1 VNALSKEL
9 PFMSQLW
16 EKLRD
21 YLNIYS
27 VAGKRL
33 EVKPLGSVSYDGK
46 IPDIV
51 IADEK
56 GAPVLIIE
64 TKRKSEGRPAE
75 DIINPFRR
83 APVAQALCYAALAL
97 ESLGLIKTP
106 LFATANK
113 DVMYVF
119 NSIER
124 DQLEKFVDINACRE
138 RHVSPDDWVKALKPG
153 AYSTLITN
161 YLLDALEKPLSDD
174 SIKKLFDKLAEWIK
188 RAPISPIP
196 PAQLYRVLIDQLRH
210 EIEELHDEYVEDAVK
225 TKIFTD
231 PQYFKELHELA
242 QKQGYANGLLS
253 PGILS
258 LCPDEERSSIEK
270 VCKPLAEEIG
280 KTLSKVEDPQQL
292 FSLFIAIADKHV
304 HELVKYCKERV
315 RQGKIPPITCNK
327 RVRDVISFRNLSRMM
342 AYALATKILAYKVL
356 EVHYRDMP
364 SLTPLDAK
372 RLRSSDDIVKAL
384 NSYFESIPKIVEER
398 LRIRD
403 FTPIF
408 RTGLYDRIAF
418 KGVDAANRVNVL
430 IEIADAIKDS
440 VKRFPGIIGYVYEG
454 FIPPHE
460 RHQLGQF
467 YTPLAVA
474 RLITRWAIRSPNDRV
489 LDGGCGSGTFLIE
502 AYKRLML
509 LKFNKEYGKDY
520 PACKEGINEHQEILN
535 NLYGVDINAFAT
547 QLTSLH
553 LMFIEPRCP
562 FSRLSVETRDFFSI
576 PEEDFDAVIGN
587 PPYTRWVEIPESTK
601 ELIKK
606 RVGDLMSHYDLVAD
620 VKRGREPGIYVY
632 WILHVAKNLLKNGG
646 RLGMII
652 SNMWLQTDYGIDF
665 GKFLLDSFKIKALID
680 ISYRLFEALISTVIV
695 LAEKEPD
702 ENAHKNNEVLLVRI
716 PPINSKLSD
725 KEVEAK
731 IDEALRCIENAI
743 DPNYEFNKA
752 ALERCKQRY
761 GIWYGFV
768 KQSEIPRDKKWISLF
783 FERVEDIVN
792 ITETHPLMIRAG
804 EWFAPS
810 YGNALYLCLT
820 SWGRVSG
827 VRNLGA
833 KDFFYFSRD
842 KIDYWDTNIKGFKD
856 AVIKYLVP
864 AITASR
870 YVKTFAFTEKDWIEV
885 RVKRRDKKGK
895 SKGKEEYSDAWILVL
910 HEPREKLPQP
920 LQEYIRWG
928 ETECKTKIKKT
939 RGGGKICSEAEACK
953 AREEE
958 IEEARKEGRKP
969 YFYGWYDLGEFIPTP
984 IMAIRQSRYH
994 PQFFLV
1000 TLPLVTYDA
1009 IITLIPRIKMVLTN
1023 LNLTYDPIEFNKLY
1037 GNIIDN
1043 VKPNIVL
1050 DEVEVKALLAY
1061 LNSTFNWVWLE
1072 QNARYIAKGPLGL
1085 EVNVVEKMPILN
1097 VKKINRKHVEEL
1109 ANLFDKLESA
1119 ARLIMSTGASLLKES
1134 EEEEDEEEE
1143 EGGEKLRMFKEL
1155 RPVFREIDSK
1165 IAEILGISIDV
1176 DELWR
1181 YAWEMMERRI
1191 KGAGRKVAP
1200 GAEGVEIS
1208 SSLREA
1214 RKRKSKRER
1223 KGSQGKTASLTKW
1236 FKQGNERAT
1245 GKG

>member
-1 VNALSKEL
+1 
-9 PFMSQLW
+9 MSQLW

-21 YLNIYS
+21 YLNKYS

-33 EVKPLGSVSYDGK
+33 EVKLLGSVSYDGK

-56 GAPVLIIE
+56 SAPVLIIE

-75 DIINPFRR
+75 DIINPFRP
-83 APVAQALCYAALAL
+83 APIAQALCYAALAL
-97 ESLGLIKTP
+97 ESLGLSKTP

-124 DQLEKFVDINACRE
+124 DQLERFVDINACRE

-153 AYSTLITN
+153 AYSTLITS
-161 YLLDALEKPLSDD
+161 YLLDTLEKPLSDD

-188 RAPISPIP
+188 RAPIPPIP
-196 PAQLYRVLIDQLRH
+196 PAQLYKVLIDQLRH
-210 EIEELHDEYVEDAVK
+210 EIEGLHDEYVEDAVK

-231 PQYFKELHELA
+231 LQYFKELHELA

-270 VCKPLAEEIG
+270 VCKPLAKEIG
-280 KTLSKVEDPQQL
+280 RTLSKAKDIQQL
-292 FSLFIAIADKHV
+292 YSLFIDIAEKRV
-304 HELVKYCKERV
+304 HELVKYCKEEA
-315 RQGKIPPITCNK
+315 RQGKTPPITCNK

-356 EVHYRDMP
+356 EVHYRDIP
-364 SLTPLDAK
+364 SLTPLDAE

-418 KGVDAANRVNVL
+418 KGVDAANRVNAL

-440 VKRFPGIIGYVYEG
+440 IKRFPGIIGYVYEG

-467 YTPLAVA
+467 YTPPAVA
-474 RLITRWAIRSPNDRV
+474 RLITRWAIRSPDDRV

-502 AYKRLML
+502 AYKRLLL

-520 PACKEGINEHQEILN
+520 PACKEGVNEHQEILN
-535 NLYGVDINAFAT
+535 NLYGVDINTFAT

-553 LMFIEPRCP
+553 LMFMEPRCP
-562 FSRLSVETRDFFSI
+562 FSRLNVETRDFFSI
-576 PEEDFDAVIGN
+576 PKEDFDAVIGN
-587 PPYTRWVEIPESTK
+587 PPYTRWTEIPESTK
-601 ELIKK
+601 ELIRKS
-606 RVGDLMSHYDLVAD
+606 VGDLMRRYDLVATIG
-620 VKRGREPGIYVY
+620 RGREIQIYVY
-632 WILHVAKNLLKNGG
+632 WILHAAKNLLKNGG

-652 SNMWLQTDYGIDF
+652 SNMWLQTNYGIDF
-665 GKFLLDSFKIKALID
+665 GKFLLDYFKIKALID
-680 ISYRLFEALISTVIV
+680 ISYRLFEALISIVIV
-695 LAEKEPD
+695 LAEKESD
-702 ENAHKNNEVLLVRI
+702 ENAHKNNEVLLIRI
-716 PPINSKLSD
+716 PPIDSKLSD
-725 KEVEAK
+725 EEIEAK
-731 IDEALRCIENAI
+731 IDEALKCIENAI
-743 DPNYEFNKA
+743 TPNYEFDKV
-752 ALERCKQRY
+752 ALEICKQKY
-761 GIWYGFV
+761 GIWHSFV

-783 FERVEDIVN
+783 FERVEDIVK
-792 ITETHPLMIRAG
+792 IIETRPLMIRAG

-842 KIDYWDTNIKGFKD
+842 KIAYWDTNIKGFKD

-870 YVKTFAFTEKDWIEV
+870 YVKTFTFTEKDWMEI
-885 RVKRRDKKGK
+885 RDKKSK
-895 SKGKEEYSDAWILVL
+895 SKGKEKYLNAWILVL
-910 HEPREKLPQP
+910 HEYREKLSQP
-920 LQEYIRWG
+920 LQEYIKWG
-928 ETECKTKIKKT
+928 ETECRTQIRET
-939 RGGGKICSEAEACK
+939 RGGGRICSEAEACK

-958 IEEARKEGRKP
+958 MEKAIKEARKH
-969 YFYGWYDLGEFIPTP
+969 YFYGWYDLGGFIPTP

-994 PQFFLV
+994 PRFFLV

-1009 IITLIPRIKMVLTN
+1009 IITLIPRIKIVLTN
-1023 LNLTYDPIEFNKLY
+1023 LNLTYDPVEFNKLY
-1037 GNIIDN
+1037 GNIVDN

-1050 DEVEVKALLAY
+1050 DEDEVKALLAY
-1061 LNSTFNWVWLE
+1061 LNSTFNWIWLE
-1072 QNARYIAKGPLGL
+1072 QNARCIAKGPLGL

-1097 VKKINRKHVEEL
+1097 VKKINRKYVEEL

-1119 ARLIMSTGASLLKES
+1119 ARLIMSTGASPSKES
-1134 EEEEDEEEE
+1134 EEEEGEEEE

-1155 RPVFREIDSK
+1155 RTILREIDSK
-1165 IAEILGISIDV
+1165 IAEILGVYVDV

-1191 KGAGRKVAP
+1191 KSAGRKVAP

-1214 RKRKSKRER
+1214 KKSKRER
-1223 KGSQGKTASLTKW
+1223 KGSQGKTTSLTKW

-1245 GKG
+1245 SKG